1 MLCPADSF
9 TYTFD
14 LVEDLLACCGPDEAS
29 CFRIVG
35 FDEDLDLGD
44 EILRADKG
52 SAPDLALGY
61 ESEPAFDLIE
71 PRRISRRE
79 MQVEAGSF
87 REPGPDLGVLVRR
100 VVVDHQVEIEIARD
114 IGFDVLQEAQ
124 ELLMSVA
131 GAALRDDLT
140 VGDIES
146 GEQRR
151 CSMPIVVV
159 GHSFDVAE
167 PQRQDRLAPFKR
179 LDLRLFVDAENEG
192 VIWWIQV
199 QTNNVPDLVN
209 ELRIGRQLEMSGAVR
224 LYAEQSEGSRD
235 RAFRKAGRCG
245 GGAHGPVRRVGGL
258 AVEDGAQKLRH
269 SLFVVGSRAPGPRLA
284 VQADKALIE
293 PFLAPVANGR
303 VRDSQSSGYA
313 EIGLA

>member
-1 MLCPADSF
+1 
-9 TYTFD
+9 
-14 LVEDLLACCGPDEAS
+14 
-29 CFRIVG
+29 
-35 FDEDLDLGD
+35 
-44 EILRADKG
+44 
-52 SAPDLALGY
+52 
-61 ESEPAFDLIE
+61 
-71 PRRISRRE
+71 
-79 MQVEAGSF
+79 MQVEAGPF
-87 REPGPDLGVLVRR
+87 REPGPDLRVLVRR
-100 VVVDHQVEIEIARD
+100 VVVDHQVEIEVARD

-151 CSMPIVVV
+151 RSMPIVVV
-159 GHSFDVAE
+159 GHPFDVAE
-167 PQRQDRLAPFKR
+167 PQRQDRLATFKR

-192 VIWWIQV
+192 VIWWIQI

-209 ELRIGRQLEMSGAVR
+209 ELRIGRQLEMFGAVR

-245 GGAHGPVRRVGGL
+245 GGAHSPVRRVGGL

-293 PFLAPVANGR
+293 PFLAPVAHGR